1 MSKYSFNFKG
11 RKSQFLGVLKVK
23 LNPASVGKLLK
34 ELFLLPSNI
43 IFFLSVHSLNHIF
56 VSELMWTSA
65 QLQRERWGG
74 CGESTCIHVIRPA
87 AGLRAAACRRGT
99 AGVEDIVHR
108 ALHLT
113 VVNGLTLVGAER
125 SFFPDCGTPRRA
137 RGCEGPFNAACGF
150 N

>member
-1 MSKYSFNFKG
+1 
-11 RKSQFLGVLKVK
+11 
-23 LNPASVGKLLK
+23 
-34 ELFLLPSNI
+34 
-43 IFFLSVHSLNHIF
+43 
-56 VSELMWTSA
+56 MWTSA

-113 VVNGLTLVGAER
+113 VVNGLTLVGAEKR
-125 SFFPDCGTPRRA
+125 RNEGQRKELEKLFFL
-137 RGCEGPFNAACGF
+137 F
-150 N
+150 